1 VGRHHD
7 IQNKDIVGIVLGKP
21 QRFVAIVRVVHCVSF
36 RFERLLDMLSNFL
49 IVIGHKDSHVIH
61 FALEKRAFHLQIA
74 ASALR
79 NHLLIFLRFFISII
93 PSMDLWLPP
102 HDFRVRSLRKLGYS
116 FASTP
121 FGDCMALAT
130 ESHLVAL
137 RFVENRFEALADLQ
151 SRWPKVKLSPSSD
164 AAHFLKQSF
173 EHPEK
178 IQVMAVGTPFQL
190 TIWEF
195 LRSIPPGTTMTYG
208 EVAAAIA
215 RPLASRAVGQAVG
228 ANEIAVV
235 IPCHRV
241 VSRGKLTGYRWG
253 LERKRQLLAGELSVR
268 QLLG

>member
-1 VGRHHD
+1 
-7 IQNKDIVGIVLGKP
+7 
-21 QRFVAIVRVVHCVSF
+21 
-36 RFERLLDMLSNFL
+36 
-49 IVIGHKDSHVIH
+49 
-61 FALEKRAFHLQIA
+61 
-74 ASALR
+74 
-79 NHLLIFLRFFISII
+79 
-93 PSMDLWLPP
+93 MDLWLPP
-102 HDFRVRSLRKLGYS
+102 HDFRVRSLRKLDYS

-121 FGDCMALAT
+121 FGDCLALTT

-137 RFVENRFEALADLQ
+137 RFVANRFESLADLQ
-151 SRWPKVKLSPSSD
+151 SRWPKASLYSSRET
-164 AAHFLKQSF
+164 ARLIPMAF

-178 IQVMAVGTPFQL
+178 IQVIAVGTPFQL

-208 EVAAAIA
+208 EVAAAIG
-215 RPLASRAVGQAVG
+215 RPLAARAVGQAVG

-253 LERKRQLLAGELSVR
+253 LERKRQLLAGELSER